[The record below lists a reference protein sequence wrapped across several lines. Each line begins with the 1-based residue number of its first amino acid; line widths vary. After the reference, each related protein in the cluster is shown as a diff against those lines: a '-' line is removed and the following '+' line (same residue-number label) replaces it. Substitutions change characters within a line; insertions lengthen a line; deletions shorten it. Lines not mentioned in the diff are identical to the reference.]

1 MEKRR
6 RLRGEAQTDAGI
18 PLYRKKVVASL
29 QAEWLERWILY
40 LFMDSARS
48 KKSPRQYSGGFSCVL
63 RMAGER
69 LSKGPFSGRARILRT
84 GLPLREKTE
93 NGCCGDPLPR
103 RRCSVCLF
111 I

>member
-1 MEKRR
+1 M
-6 RLRGEAQTDAGI
+6 
-18 PLYRKKVVASL
+18 

-40 LFMDSARS
+40 LFLWIVLEAR
-48 KKSPRQYSGGFSCVL
+48 KAPGKYSGGFSCVL